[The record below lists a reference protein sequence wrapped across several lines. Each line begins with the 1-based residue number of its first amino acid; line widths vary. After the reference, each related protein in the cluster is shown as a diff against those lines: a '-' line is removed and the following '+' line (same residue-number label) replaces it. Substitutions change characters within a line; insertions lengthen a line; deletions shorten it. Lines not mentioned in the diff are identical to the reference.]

1 MKNGVK
7 KWVTKLAGNKYQC
20 QKCGQVFSFQKYG
33 RNLLAWSANQHF
45 EYLISMKKIQKM
57 ILEYFNIQV
66 PEHVLY
72 KFKANLIEELN
83 ETYEEIIE
91 FTLNGT
97 FLQVDETKYSGKDF
111 SGYVW
116 VFASMDSVFYLLKPN
131 RKAEF
136 LKELL
141 CDFAGVLVCD
151 FLPGYES
158 LKCPQQKCLIHLIRD
173 MNGDLLKNQMNTE
186 YKEMVLQFGIL
197 LRIIIAT
204 IDKYGL
210 KKRNL
215 NKHKK
220 DVEKFFNDI
229 LNKDYETELAVGF
242 QKRLNKNKNRLF
254 TFLDYDGIPWNNNNG
269 ENAIKAFAKYR
280 RYAKGLS
287 SEKGIEEYLILLS
300 IQQTCKYRGV
310 SFLDFIRSKEQ
321 SIDKYCENH

>member
-7 KWVTKLAGNKYQC
+7 RWVTKLAGNKYQC
-20 QKCGQVFSFQKYG
+20 LKCGQVFSFHKYG

-57 ILEYFNIQV
+57 ILEYFNILV
-66 PEHVLY
+66 PENALY
-72 KFKANLIEELN
+72 KFKENLIEEYK
-83 ETYEEIIE
+83 ETYGEIIE
-91 FTLNGT
+91 LTLNSP
-97 FLQVDETKYSGKDF
+97 FLHVDETKYSGKDF

-141 CDFAGVLVCD
+141 ADFTGVLVCD
-151 FLPGYES
+151 FLPGYDS
-158 LKCPQQKCLIHLIRD
+158 LKCQQQKCLIHLIRD
-173 MNGDLLKNQMNTE
+173 MNGDLLKNQMNAE

-197 LRIIIAT
+197 LRKIIAT

-210 KKRNL
+210 KKRHL

-220 DVEKFFNDI
+220 DVKKFFDDT
-229 LNKDYETELAVGF
+229 LNEDYKTELAMSY
-242 QKRLNKNKNRLF
+242 QKRLKKNKNRLF

-269 ENAIKAFAKYR
+269 ENAIKSFAKYR

-287 SEKGIEEYLILLS
+287 TEKGIEEYLILLS
-300 IQQTCKYRGV
+300 IQQTCRYRGV
-310 SFLDFIRSKEQ
+310 NFLDFIKSKER
-321 SIDKYCENH
+321 SIDSYCQNH